1 MGLAVLDA
9 RETANGL
16 EVTFVTDAGLEQIE
30 GSHAEVARLA
40 HVMQQVSALAPL
52 NETDNEWIEAVTVG
66 EATVRLGLAPGG
78 RARLLIER
86 ERDEPFKNF
95 RQRY

>member
-9 RETANGL
+9 RETDNGL
-16 EVTFVTDAGLEQIE
+16 EVTFLTDAGLERIE

-40 HVMQQVSALAPL
+40 KVMQQVSVLAPL
-52 NETDNEWIEAVTVG
+52 NETGNVWIEDVAVG

-78 RARLLIER
+78 RARLLIVR
-86 ERDEPFKNF
+86 RRDEPFKNS
-95 RQRY
+95 RQP